1 MNLKKKTKF
10 SKFKEKMFLDLDHE
24 HPSTSSAYVCQKIE
38 PVSLK
43 EARKIARTQPDLVL
57 DWTDDL
63 EITFRIV
70 KDKRVNPEISFP
82 LFPLP
87 ENLQKI
93 PSLES
98 LESR

>member
-1 MNLKKKTKF
+1 
-10 SKFKEKMFLDLDHE
+10 MFLDLEHE

-38 PVSLK
+38 TVKLK
-43 EARKIARTQPDLVL
+43 DGRKNVKAARSQTDLVL

-70 KDKRVNPEISFP
+70 SDKRVNPDISFP
-82 LFPLP
+82 LFPRP
-87 ENLQKI
+87 ENLSKI